1 MELWIAIVGS
11 GALSAIISGMFTLAA
26 AKTKKDGG
34 VAAGVRQL
42 LYDRIKYL
50 GRKFISAGE
59 IRLEDLEDLIEMHKI
74 YHDTL
79 DGNGYLDS
87 VMKAVNG
94 LKIRE

>member
-1 MELWIAIVGS
+1 MVCSRLPPQRQ
-11 GALSAIISGMFTLAA
+11 
-26 AKTKKDGG
+26 KKDGG
-34 VAAGVRQL
+34 VAGCGSS
-42 LYDRIKYL
+42 DRIKYL